1 MRKTIN
7 GQMLKSM
14 VISATKY
21 LDLNKAQVD
30 ALNVFPVPD
39 GDTGTNMSLTLQS
52 AAKELANVRSN
63 KTVDVTESVSKGALR
78 GARGNSGVILSQI
91 LRGICQVLRQ
101 EEEIDVKLFAQALK
115 TGAEVAYGAVSQPK
129 EGTILTVI
137 RMVAESAQSVRR
149 KATDFE
155 EFFNEIIEAGN
166 AAVEITP
173 TLLPVL
179 KKAGVVDAGGKGLMC
194 VLIGMQKALLGETIS
209 GETSFVIPESA
220 SSDGGFEH
228 MDIVS
233 LGKIEFAYCTEFFI
247 ININKKTTMADIERF
262 KEYLM
267 TIGDSVIVI
276 GDLEFVKVHVH
287 TNQPGLALTKAL
299 QIGELDKLKIENM
312 LEQNRALIKKYEEEK
327 KEMGMMSVSAGEG
340 ITSIFKDLTVD
351 AVIEGGQ
358 SMNPSASDIADA
370 VQRINADN
378 VFVFPN
384 NKNIILAAEQAKSLV
399 ENKTIHVIPTKNI
412 PQGFAAAL
420 AFNPDLPVDE
430 NKANMIHALDSV
442 TVGQVTYAVRNTKL
456 YGFDLK
462 VGDIMG
468 LDNKKILATGK
479 NVSDVTIELI
489 EKLRSDEEII
499 TLYYGQDVTEADAE
513 ALQAVIQ
520 EKYPD
525 CDVELH
531 YGGQPIYY
539 YYIALE

>member
-1 MRKTIN
+1 MKKTIN

-14 VISATKY
+14 VLSAAKY
-21 LDLNKAQVD
+21 LDVNRASID

-52 AAKELANVRSN
+52 AAKEIANLRSN
-63 KTVDVTESVSKGALR
+63 KTAEVAEAVSKGALR

-91 LRGICQVLRQ
+91 LRGLCQVLKQ
-101 EEEIDVKLFAQALK
+101 EEEIDLKTFAQALK

-137 RMVAESAQSVRR
+137 RMIAESAQSVRR
-149 KATDFE
+149 KCNDFE
-155 EFFNEIIEAGN
+155 EFFKEIIQAGN

-179 KKAGVVDAGGKGLMC
+179 KKAGVVDAGGKGFMC
-194 VLIGMQKALLGETIS
+194 VLVGMEKALLGETIS
-209 GETSFVIPESA
+209 GESSFIIPDAAASDTS
-220 SSDGGFEH
+220 FEH
-228 MDIVS
+228 MDILS
-233 LGKIEFAYCTEFFI
+233 LGNIEFAYCTEFFV

-262 KEYLM
+262 KEFLL

-299 QIGELDKLKIENM
+299 ELGELDKLKIENM

-340 ITSIFKDLTVD
+340 ITSIFKDLMVD

-420 AFNPDLPVDE
+420 AFNPELPVDE

-456 YGFDLK
+456 YGFELK
-462 VGDIMG
+462 IGDIMG

-479 NVSDVTIELI
+479 NVSDVTLELI

-499 TLYYGQDVTEADAE
+499 TLYYGQDVSEEDAE
-513 ALQAVIQ
+513 LLASEIR

>member
-1 MRKTIN
+1 MKKTIN

-14 VISATKY
+14 MLSAAKY
-21 LDLNKAQVD
+21 LDVNRASVD

-52 AAKELANVRSN
+52 AAKELANLRSN
-63 KTVDVTESVSKGALR
+63 KTAEVAEAVSKGALR

-91 LRGICQVLRQ
+91 LRGLCQVLKQ
-101 EEEIDVKLFAQALK
+101 EEEIDLKTFAQALK

-137 RMVAESAQSVRR
+137 RMIAESAQSVRR
-149 KATDFE
+149 KCNDFE
-155 EFFNEIIEAGN
+155 EFFKEIIQAGN
-166 AAVEITP
+166 AAVDITP

-179 KKAGVVDAGGKGLMC
+179 KKAGVVDAGGRGLMC
-194 VLIGMQKALLGETIS
+194 VLVGMEKALLGETIT
-209 GETSFVIPESA
+209 GESSFIIPDAAATE
-220 SSDGGFEH
+220 GNFEH
-228 MDIVS
+228 MDLLS
-233 LGKIEFAYCTEFFI
+233 LGNIEFAYCTEFFV

-262 KEYLM
+262 KEFLL

-299 QIGELDKLKIENM
+299 ELGELDKLKIENM

-456 YGFDLK
+456 YGFELK
-462 VGDIMG
+462 IGDIMG

-479 NVSDVTIELI
+479 NVNDVTLELI

-499 TLYYGQDVTEADAE
+499 TLYYGQDVSEDDAE
-513 ALQAVIQ
+513 LLASEIR